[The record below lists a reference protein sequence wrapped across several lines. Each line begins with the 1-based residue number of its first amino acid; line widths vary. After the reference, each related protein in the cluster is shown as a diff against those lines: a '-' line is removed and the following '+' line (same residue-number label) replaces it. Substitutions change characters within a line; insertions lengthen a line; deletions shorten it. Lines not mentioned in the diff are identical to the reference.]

1 MTPCQHITH
10 AGKPCPNFAVGT
22 NSDGRASCHVH
33 YENGTYRKQ
42 QRAKGTDYMRLF
54 ITSPPPR
61 PEGFPRITGIT
72 DDKPLEPIGK
82 VAGLLRMAQQPGDCP
97 FVPGKSHEPNN
108 QRPAMTPE
116 AQEILDL
123 FRDMLAVPTGDG
135 ASKRA
140 KGIKPH
146 WKVDPGHEA
155 AIFSHLAKWKK
166 GEMVDADSGAHPL
179 VHMAWRCLAIAWVET
194 NRSKT

>member
-1 MTPCQHITH
+1 
-10 AGKPCPNFAVGT
+10 
-22 NSDGRASCHVH
+22 
-33 YENGTYRKQ
+33 
-42 QRAKGTDYMRLF
+42 
-54 ITSPPPR
+54 
-61 PEGFPRITGIT
+61 
-72 DDKPLEPIGK
+72 
-82 VAGLLRMAQQPGDCP
+82 
-97 FVPGKSHEPNN
+97 
-108 QRPAMTPE
+108 MTPE

-140 KGIKPH
+140 KGTKPH

-179 VHMAWRCLAIAWVET
+179 VHLAWRALAQAWIET
-194 NRSKT
+194 NRNRT